1 MSSKPPCPECAALRA
16 EVAQLAVLT
25 RERDEWKVRVGRQ
38 TDWYQQRFNRLRR
51 WVDEEVRPLS
61 AETATR
67 YFAICANGAPA
78 PHEDADWRGTM
89 HSLTMARDAA
99 LAEVE
104 RLRDGLQSA
113 LCQLSDVTGERDEAR
128 ADVSRVRLAGERA
141 LACCIADLRQT
152 ESDFRGAQ
160 IQLDNASLVG
170 AAASHAAA
178 VERDEARAEV
188 ERLRK
193 DLAHSEQRAGMH
205 PSCPHCGRVTG
216 NEELP
221 DGRECCVAD
230 IDRARA
236 IRCGCPKEEP

>member
-78 PHEDADWRGTM
+78 PHESADWRGTM
-89 HSLTMARDAA
+89 HSLTMERDAA
-99 LAEVE
+99 L
-104 RLRDGLQSA
+104 
-113 LCQLSDVTGERDEAR
+113 
-128 ADVSRVRLAGERA
+128 
-141 LACCIADLRQT
+141 
-152 ESDFRGAQ
+152 
-160 IQLDNASLVG
+160 
-170 AAASHAAA
+170 
-178 VERDEARAEV
+178 AEV

-221 DGRECCVAD
+221 DGRVVARECCVAD